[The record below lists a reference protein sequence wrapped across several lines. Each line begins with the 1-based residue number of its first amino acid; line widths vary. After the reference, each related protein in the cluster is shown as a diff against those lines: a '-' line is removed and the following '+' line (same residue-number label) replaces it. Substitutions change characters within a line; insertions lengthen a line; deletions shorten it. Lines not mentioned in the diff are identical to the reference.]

1 MKLLSFSINDKKSF
15 GVVKGDGVIDLA
27 GRLGAD
33 IVDLKGVF
41 AANAQSQVMA
51 ILESSDADYSLNDI
65 SFDIPI
71 DNAHTLLCI
80 GVNYANR
87 NEEYK
92 DGSEAPKY
100 PSMFL
105 RTSGSFT
112 GHKRPLIRPPETPQL
127 DYEGEICIVIG
138 KAGRRIPK
146 QQALSHVGGVTLMN
160 EGTLRDWVRHAKFN
174 VTQGK
179 NFTHSAAIGPW
190 IVTDDEF
197 DISSLVDHRI
207 QTHVN
212 GELRQNDVTSNMRFP
227 IDYLISYVS
236 TFIHLQPG
244 DIIATGTPTGAGAR
258 FDPPKYLTPGDEVV
272 VESPGIGQ
280 LINGIKDEGCEP
292 HFPEPGTDF

>member
-1 MKLLSFSINDKKSF
+1 MKLLSFRVDGKKSF

-27 GRLGAD
+27 GLLGPE
-33 IVDLKGVF
+33 IQDLKGVF
-41 AANAQSQVMA
+41 ANNAQLQIKE
-51 ILESSDADYSLNDI
+51 ILESKGIDYMLDDL
-65 SFDIPI
+65 SFEIPI
-71 DNAHTLLCI
+71 DNPHTLLCV

-92 DGSEAPKY
+92 DGSEPPKY

-112 GHKRPLIRPPETPQL
+112 GHKQPLIRPPETPQL
-127 DYEGEICIVIG
+127 DYEGEICVVIG
-138 KAGRRIPK
+138 KGGRRIPK

-179 NFTHSAAIGPW
+179 NFSQSGAIGPW

-197 DISSLVDHRI
+197 PVSSLLEQRV
-207 QTHVN
+207 QTRVN
-212 GELRQNDVTSNMRFP
+212 DELRQDDKTSNMRFP
-227 IDYLISYVS
+227 IDYLISYIS

-258 FDPPKYLTPGDEVV
+258 FEPPKYLVPGDEVV
-272 VESPGIGQ
+272 VESPGIGR
-280 LINGIKDEGCEP
+280 LVNTIEDEEVEP